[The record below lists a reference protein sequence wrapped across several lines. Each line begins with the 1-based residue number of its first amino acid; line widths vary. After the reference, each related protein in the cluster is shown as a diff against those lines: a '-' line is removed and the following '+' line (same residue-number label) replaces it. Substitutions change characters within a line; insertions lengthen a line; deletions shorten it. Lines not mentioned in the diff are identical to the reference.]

1 MFSLLLRVYLSST
14 QAFPVVLIQYIIAL
28 AIAEACRDENVL
40 GEKLGSK
47 VRLKWPNDLYVDLG
61 VDGKTDMKKFG
72 GILVNTNFQG
82 GEVDVVIGL
91 FDNRTEFLFD

>member
-1 MFSLLLRVYLSST
+1 M
-14 QAFPVVLIQYIIAL
+14 
-28 AIAEACRDENVL
+28 L

-61 VDGKTDMKKFG
+61 VDGKEDLKKFG

-82 GEVDVVIGL
+82 GKVDIVIGSFGIKVVL
-91 FDNRTEFLFD
+91 V